1 MPDTPNDQGQHSSR
15 ELLQALTA
23 EGLSLAEI
31 ARRLG
36 RSTRLLR
43 FVLRGQK
50 PGNNLVPAL
59 TELAETGRVTREPER
74 RTTRAGERARIR
86 SRGGQTIT
94 PPAPRGRPAKKAP
107 AKKAPA
113 KKAPARGA
121 RTRSGAQPGFV
132 RTPPP
137 SGQNRLDVRRTQF
150 PGRRTKT
157 DIRVPRRGWNRE
169 MGNEAIIG
177 AVNEGVTNR
186 QRLQITTW
194 VEIGAAA
201 ERERMPVVLGGK
213 GGYDSENFARAIAI
227 EQDDALSL
235 LEAQISER
243 YPAFETGDWT
253 IIQVE
258 LDFW

>member
-1 MPDTPNDQGQHSSR
+1 MPDPTPADQRQRNSR

-23 EGLSLAEI
+23 DGMSLAEI

-50 PGNNLVPAL
+50 PGNNLTQAL
-59 TELAETGRVTREPER
+59 TELAATGRVTREPAR
-74 RTTRAGERARIR
+74 RTNRAGQLARIR
-86 SRGGQTIT
+86 GRGGQTIT
-94 PPAPRGRPAKKAP
+94 PPTPRGRPAKKAP
-107 AKKAPA
+107 G
-113 KKAPARGA
+113 RGA
-121 RTRSGAQPGFV
+121 KTRSGAQPTFV
-132 RTPPP
+132 RSQPPT
-137 SGQNRLDVRRTQF
+137 GQNRLDVHRTQF
-150 PGRRTKT
+150 PGGRTKT
-157 DIRVPRRGWNRE
+157 DIRVPRSGWNRE
-169 MGNEAIIG
+169 MGNEAIIE

-194 VEIGAAA
+194 VEIGDPD
-201 ERERMPVVLGGK
+201 ERERMPVTLGGK
-213 GGYDSENFARAIAI
+213 GGYDSEDFATAIRI

-243 YPAFETGDWT
+243 YAAFESSDWT